1 MKFFL
6 LLKPKGTI
14 RCGKLINNVM
24 HVKLSVIRETMIVSS
39 NMAACKISTIDAEAR
54 LLVIHGILL

>member
-39 NMAACKISTIDAEAR
+39 NMAACKISTIHAEAR
-54 LLVIHGILL
+54 LLVIHSIL